1 MKDPRKTVQV
11 FLVIVML
18 TGMGACAYTGPY
30 YSNAGAVP
38 PPPSSPPP
46 PPPLAGSPSNLTVGV
61 NDQNFVMQIVD
72 HTSIGIRRLPQAERL
87 LYDKGYD
94 RVRRERD
101 ADFALDIAV
110 SIGVIDNP
118 DKRAAQT
125 LGGAL
130 AGAAAG
136 AIIGGA
142 VGDPGPGAAIG
153 AAGGGVL
160 GLAAPAATGVARIDI
175 NIQSFTE
182 RRNSFATA
190 TVDLARVPPP
200 DVYRVIDGEIARML
214 QVLPRR

>member
-1 MKDPRKTVQV
+1 MDPRRT
-11 FLVIVML
+11 FHVIL
-18 TGMGACAYTGPY
+18 AGLILLGMGACAYPDPY
-30 YSNAGAVP
+30 YSA
-38 PPPSSPPP
+38 SPPP
-46 PPPLAGSPSNLTVGV
+46 PPAVSPEAYPDLRVGV
-61 NDQNFVMQIVD
+61 NDRNYVMQIYD
-72 HTSIGIRRLPQAERL
+72 RTNIGFRRLPQAEQL

-101 ADFALDIAV
+101 ADFSIDITV
-110 SIGVIDNP
+110 SMGVMDNP
-118 DKRAAQT
+118 NVRAGQA

-153 AAGGGVL
+153 AAGGGLL
-160 GLAAPAATGVARIDI
+160 GLAAPAATSVARIDI
-175 NIQSFTE
+175 RLDSFRE
-182 RRNSFATA
+182 GRDSFAST

-200 DVYRVIDGEIARML
+200 DAYRVIDGEIARML